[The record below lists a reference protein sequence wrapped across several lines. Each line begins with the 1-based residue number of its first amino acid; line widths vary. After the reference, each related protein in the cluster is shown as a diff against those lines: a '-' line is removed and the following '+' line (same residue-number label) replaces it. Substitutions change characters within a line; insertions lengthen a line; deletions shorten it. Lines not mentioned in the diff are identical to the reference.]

1 MKRPEIVRQITDIIR
16 QVAPTAEAIL
26 FGSEARGD
34 ARPDSDIDLLILLD
48 GDKLSLEREET
59 VTLPLYE
66 LELKTGVCIPLYEL
80 ELKTGVCISPMV
92 MLKKQWQNRPFKTP
106 FYVNIVNEGVL
117 L

>member
-1 MKRPEIVRQITDIIR
+1 MKRTEVVRQIKEIIR
-16 QVAPTAEAIL
+16 QVAPTAETIL
-26 FGSEARGD
+26 FGSEARGE

-48 GDKLSLEREET
+48 GDKLSLASEET

-66 LELKTGVCIPLYEL
+66 LELKTGVCI
-80 ELKTGVCISPMV
+80 SPIV
-92 MLKKQWQNRPFKTP
+92 MLKKQWRNRPFKTP